1 MALLE
6 NTGKIPLSKT
16 EVSSKKITTFEKALL
31 DFCQEFG
38 RPLRVDVIRNALPE
52 GITEAR
58 VENFRDISRA
68 CGVSFKEI
76 NIGDFSNLDDSDFPI
91 LVQYKS
97 PSVKYV
103 TLMRRLDG
111 NRFDVLEQQGLSER
125 LPLEEQEYFLN
136 ATKAFSLS
144 FLDAE
149 SNGGWAWILSPL
161 KESKWAYGQVFL
173 AALLINFLA
182 LSTSIFTMVV
192 YDRVLPNNATE
203 SLVALTIGVSI
214 ALAFDVILK
223 MLRGWFLDGAGSR
236 ADTLIGERLLEQ
248 LLALDLSAKRESVGA
263 LSSVMREFES
273 LRDFMTSATLVALID
288 LPFIF
293 IFLFTIYLLG
303 GPVVIVPL
311 ILVPLVILV
320 GITAQP
326 FLSRLANESISQGKN
341 KQSILV
347 EVLSGI
353 EVIKSSM
360 AGREMRKRWRESL
373 VSQSSSAV
381 KSRAV
386 SQFVINFSAFAQQ
399 LAQVGIVVVGAFSVA
414 TGSLTLGGL
423 IASVILAGRTMAPL
437 SQIANVLTRLVH
449 AKASFRA
456 LNEFMALP
464 LDRKLNARL
473 LQKDSIDGNI
483 EFRNVSFSYPGRN
496 QMVLDEVSFS
506 IRSGERVAL
515 LGKVGSGKSTAARLL
530 FGLYEP
536 TSGAVMVDGI
546 DIRQIEPFDVKRNM
560 SLVLQDSWLFSGS
573 VRENILA
580 GSTSFD
586 DTDMLEASEIA
597 GVSEFLSDHPEG
609 YDLKVSEGGG
619 GLSGGQKQSIS
630 IARGL
635 VGSPSVVVM
644 DEPTSMM
651 DMASEARL
659 VKRMQSFLEN
669 RTFIVITHRSAML
682 QLVDRVIVFDKGRI
696 VLDGPKELL
705 NKNKQKPE

>member
-1 MALLE
+1 MSLSDSQASE
-6 NTGKIPLSKT
+6 AFAKIDKGSQ
-16 EVSSKKITTFEKALL
+16 KITTFEKALL
-31 DFCQEFG
+31 DFAQEFG
-38 RPLRVDVIRNALPE
+38 RPFRIDLIRSSLPD
-52 GITEAR
+52 GVNEAR
-58 VENFRDISRA
+58 IENFRDVARA
-68 CGVSFKEI
+68 CGIQFQEI
-76 NIGDFSNLDDSDFPI
+76 ETGDLTKLEDTDFPV
-91 LVQYKS
+91 LLQYKN
-97 PSVKYV
+97 PSLKYV
-103 TLMRRLDG
+103 TLLRKLDG
-111 NRFDVLEQQGLSER
+111 NRFDVLEGQGVSER
-125 LPLEEQEYFLN
+125 LPIAEQEYFFN
-136 ATKAFSLS
+136 ATRAFSLK

-149 SNGGWAWILSPL
+149 PTSGWSWILQPIQ
-161 KESKWAYGQVFL
+161 ESKWAYGQVFI
-173 AALLINFLA
+173 AALLINILA

-192 YDRVLPNNATE
+192 YDRVLPNGATE
-203 SLVALTIGVSI
+203 SLIALTIGVTI
-214 ALAFDVILK
+214 ALGFDIILK

-236 ADTLIGERLLEQ
+236 ADTLIGEKLLEQ
-248 LLALDLSAKRESVGA
+248 LMSLDLSAKRDSVGA

-293 IFLFTIYLLG
+293 VFLFTIYLLG
-303 GPVVIVPL
+303 GAVVIVPL
-311 ILVPLVILV
+311 ILVPLVIFV
-320 GITAQP
+320 GIIAQP
-326 FLSRLANESISQGKN
+326 FLSRLANDAISEGKN

-360 AGREMRKRWRESL
+360 AGREMRRRWRDSL
-373 VSQSSSAV
+373 VTQSSSAV

-414 TGSLTLGGL
+414 AGSLTLGGL

-437 SQIANVLTRLVH
+437 SQIANVLTRVVH

-464 LDRKLNARL
+464 LDRKSGARL
-473 LQKDSIDGNI
+473 LQKDTIKGDI
-483 EFRNVSFSYPGRN
+483 EFRNVSFMYPGRN
-496 QMVLDEVSFS
+496 QIVLDGVSFS
-506 IRSGERVAL
+506 IKMGERVAL
-515 LGKVGSGKSTAARLL
+515 LGKIGSGKSTLARLM

-536 TSGAVMVDGI
+536 TGGSVMVDGV
-546 DIRQIEPFDVKRNM
+546 DVRQIEPFDIKRGM

-580 GSTSFD
+580 GSATFD
-586 DTDMLEASEIA
+586 DSDMLAAAEIA
-597 GVSEFLSDHPEG
+597 GVSDFLSDHPDG

-619 GLSGGQKQSIS
+619 GLSGGQKQAIS

-635 VGSPSVVVM
+635 VGSPSVIVM

-651 DMASEARL
+651 DVASEGRL
-659 VKRMQSFLEN
+659 VQQLQSFIKD
-669 RTFIVITHRSAML
+669 RTFVVITHRSAML

-696 VLDGPKELL
+696 VADGPKEIL
-705 NKNKQKPE
+705 NKNK